1 MNPTKNIYLEIL
13 KNLWTTIFYTTVM
26 LWRTSHIL
34 KITRFWNKKGNFVN
48 FRATV
53 TQSPNALLTHVMPL
67 VSFQTSW
74 KHQKISGFPMLSEGL
89 ERDQWQQAR
98 ISLFFLSNTYVC
110 FKALVGLSQ
119 STAKRWENNKS
130 FYYIENVILVWTPLF
145 SAGDTLKLKCSKR
158 VYFVITILYLNI

>member
-67 VSFQTSW
+67 VSFQTPW
-74 KHQKISGFPMLSEGL
+74 KHQKISGFPMFSEGL

-98 ISLFFLSNTYVC
+98 TSFFSLKYLCLFQSSKAQQKGGKTTNLS
-110 FKALVGLSQ
+110 
-119 STAKRWENNKS
+119 
-130 FYYIENVILVWTPLF
+130 
-145 SAGDTLKLKCSKR
+145 
-158 VYFVITILYLNI
+158 TILKMSF